1 MAETPSKVP
10 VKTGGTSTATTPYGR
25 HPFESLRRDIERLF
39 EDFGGG
45 LWRSPFP
52 RSSFEM
58 SPFGQGERGW
68 AATPAV
74 DVTETENAYEI
85 AAELPGMDEKNI
97 DVKFADGVLTIKGE
111 RQEEREEK
119 EKGYHLRERS
129 FGSFQ
134 RAFQVPEG
142 VDTDKIEASFKKGLL
157 TVTLPKTAE
166 SQKAAK
172 KIEVK
177 PG

>member
-1 MAETPSKVP
+1 MAEPTKVP
-10 VKTGGTSTATTPYGR
+10 VKTGGTSTAATLFGW
-25 HPFESLRRDIERLF
+25 HPFESLRRQIDRLF
-39 EDFGGG
+39 EDFGEGFSRAPSPFFDIAPFARGG
-45 LWRSPFP
+45 LS
-52 RSSFEM
+52 
-58 SPFGQGERGW
+58 W

-74 DVTETENAYEI
+74 DVTETDKAYEV

-97 DVKFADGVLTIKGE
+97 EVNVANGVLTIKGE
-111 RQEEREEK
+111 KQEEK
-119 EKGYHLRERS
+119 EEKKKDYYLRERS

-157 TVTLPKTAE
+157 TVTLPKSAE
-166 SQKAAK
+166 AQKAAK

-177 PG
+177 AG